1 MVSLPPYEEIK
12 YTTWK
17 IPLNYWGGTGTEYQ
31 YNTDNANPISISNIY
46 PQDNAYPISIS
57 NIYPQDNAY
66 PISNISNIYSQYY
79 TYGGTTC
86 PTITGTAATITGTE
100 WSCTWPL
107 YTPIEGYTWPNS
119 YPIASKQD
127 LEKARLKN
135 NLIIQIKSRASSIEK
150 YPGESE
156 PERRALETL
165 REIISE
171 EEFRKYLRYGFILVK
186 GKSGATYQV
195 FRNASH
201 CKVWLNGQV
210 IEEVCVQIKDKQV
223 PKTDKL
229 IAFKTI
235 IETSEEQFK
244 KLGNVYKMAR
254 AA

>member
-1 MVSLPPYEEIK
+1 MVSLPPYEEI
-12 YTTWK
+12 TWK
-17 IPLNYWGGTGTEYQ
+17 IPLDYRYCTGTEYQ
-31 YNTDNANPISISNIY
+31 YNTDNA
-46 PQDNAYPISIS
+46 YPITI
-57 NIYPQDNAY
+57 
-66 PISNISNIYSQYY
+66 

-86 PTITGTAATITGTE
+86 PAITGTATRTTE

-127 LEKARLKN
+127 LEKVRLKS
-135 NLIIQIKSRASSIEK
+135 NLIIKIKSRASSIEK

-244 KLGNVYKMAR
+244 KLGNVYKMAK

>member
-1 MVSLPPYEEIK
+1 MTSPYEEIK

-17 IPLNYWGGTGTEYQ
+17 LPPEYSYWGGSGTAECD
-31 YNTDNANPISISNIY
+31 TANNIWYSKPWEPINV
-46 PQDNAYPISIS
+46 
-57 NIYPQDNAY
+57 
-66 PISNISNIYSQYY
+66 
-79 TYGGTTC
+79 
-86 PTITGTAATITGTE
+86 TITGTF
-100 WSCTWPL
+100 
-107 YTPIEGYTWPNS
+107 PIEGYLPWA
-119 YPIASKQD
+119 PIPISKQD
-127 LEKARLKN
+127 MEKACLKS

-171 EEFRKYLRYGFILVK
+171 EEFRKYLRYGFVLVK
-186 GKSGATYQV
+186 GKSGATYQI

-201 CKVWLNGQV
+201 CKVWLNGQL
-210 IEEVCVQIKDKQV
+210 IEEVCVRIKDEQV
-223 PKTDKL
+223 PKTDKI

-244 KLGNVYKMAR
+244 KLGNVYKMAK

>member
-1 MVSLPPYEEIK
+1 MAY
-12 YTTWK
+12 YTTWDHTK
-17 IPLNYWGGTGTEYQ
+17 YSYWGSGTAECAT
-31 YNTDNANPISISNIY
+31 ANNYISPDIVY
-46 PQDNAYPISIS
+46 TPH
-57 NIYPQDNAY
+57 
-66 PISNISNIYSQYY
+66 SQYTCGSI
-79 TYGGTTC
+79 TYSPWEPINVT
-86 PTITGTAATITGTE
+86 ATITGTGTE
-100 WSCTWPL
+100 WSYTWPL
-107 YTPIEGYTWPNS
+107 YESTEGFVYS
-119 YPIASKQD
+119 YPVASKQD
-127 LEKARLKN
+127 MEKARLKS

-171 EEFRKYLRYGFILVK
+171 EEFRRYLRYGFILVK

-210 IEEVCVQIKDKQV
+210 IEEVCVRIKDEQV

-244 KLGNVYKMAR
+244 KLGNVYKMAK